1 MEQNFPPSSNAS
13 TSVYFA
19 SNINTTKTG
28 FIIPGEDCR
37 VPQRTSL
44 PTSLVSHVKTVVKFP
59 ISLRRNSK
67 PGGGRCAQDHSLSNK
82 TTQTQSPGLWI
93 PYLCPFSC
101 SNNSKSE
108 KPEKKKNEL
117 YLPWIQRQLASHY
130 VLEGTG
136 NPSAFQG
143 MVWSINHGN
152 RQYAFIQPIFFQR
165 QC

>member
-19 SNINTTKTG
+19 NSINTTKTV

-44 PTSLVSHVKTVVKFP
+44 PTSLISHVKTVVKFP

-82 TTQTQSPGLWI
+82 TTQPRAQVCGFPTFALSAVLTNRILKSQKKKKRALFTLDPEAVSI
-93 PYLCPFSC
+93 SLCSWG
-101 SNNSKSE
+101 NWKSE
-108 KPEKKKNEL
+108 C
-117 YLPWIQRQLASHY
+117 ISRD
-130 VLEGTG
+130 
-136 NPSAFQG
+136 G
-143 MVWSINHGN
+143 MVH
-152 RQYAFIQPIFFQR
+152 
-165 QC
+165 

>member
-19 SNINTTKTG
+19 SNINTTKTV

-67 PGGGRCAQDHSLSNK
+67 PGGGRCVQDHSLSNK
-82 TTQTQSPGLWI
+82 TTQPRAQVCGSPTFALSAVLTTQRL
-93 PYLCPFSC
+93 
-101 SNNSKSE
+101 KSQ
-108 KPEKKKNEL
+108 KKKKKEL

-143 MVWSINHGN
+143 MERSINHGN
-152 RQYAFIQPIFFQR
+152 R
-165 QC
+165 